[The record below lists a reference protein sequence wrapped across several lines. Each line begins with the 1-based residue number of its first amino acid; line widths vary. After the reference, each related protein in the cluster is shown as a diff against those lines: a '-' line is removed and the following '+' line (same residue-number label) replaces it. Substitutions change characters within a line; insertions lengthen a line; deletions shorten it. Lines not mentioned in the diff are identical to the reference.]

1 MKKILFDM
9 EVLMDMLNKRGDHE
23 AALMLFDLCVK
34 KKIKG
39 HVASFEI
46 ADLCERME
54 EKKYQKNKRSRIVST
69 LLDNLSVLSP
79 REELLKNAF
88 HSKVKEY
95 KKALLD
101 ELASWEKVDLIV
113 TAKGKGM
120 KDSANTV
127 MSSREALEF
136 LED

>member
-1 MKKILFDM
+1 MKKLLFDM
-9 EVLMDMLNKRGDHE
+9 EVLIDMLNKRGDHE

-34 KKIKG
+34 KKGKG
-39 HVASFEI
+39 YVGSFEI
-46 ADLCERME
+46 ADLSERME
-54 EKKYQKNKRSRIVST
+54 EEKYQKNKRSRIIYS

-101 ELASWEKVDLIV
+101 ELASREKVDMIISNNGGIF
-113 TAKGKGM
+113 KN
-120 KDSANTV
+120 SANTV
-127 MSSREALEF
+127 MNAREALEL
-136 LED
+136 LEG